1 METLNNLRRVSP
13 EKTPEHDGGHVAAD
27 NPASSVEA
35 FAFAVATSLR
45 FSQPR
50 HMATNPGAAEALAI
64 VGDEARRL
72 LTSVERPIVAMPK
85 RLGERRANRSLR
97 TITNLGLLLTRFC
110 TLAAW
115 QSMAKEVEK

>member
-1 METLNNLRRVSP
+1 
-13 EKTPEHDGGHVAAD
+13 
-27 NPASSVEA
+27 
-35 FAFAVATSLR
+35 
-45 FSQPR
+45 
-50 HMATNPGAAEALAI
+50 MATNPGAAEALAI

-97 TITNLGLLLTRFC
+97 TITSLGLLLTRIC

-115 QSMAKEVEK
+115 QSMAKEVQK